1 MMGQI
6 YRNVEEVYMWLGPA
20 EHENEM
26 IFGRMNENW
35 DIENDETFEDQLELL
50 CRRPYF
56 SRQWIV
62 QEVLLARRA
71 TVFCG
76 SQFIGWHELQLYIAY
91 QMGGL
96 DRAGGKFAFE
106 LAWKSSVLLKMGTG
120 SPLLN
125 LLINGR
131 LYCHDFRDRIFSFV
145 SIASDCVGLEEV
157 IVDYEAEM
165 WELFFGLLE
174 IFRPRPLVSFACALH
189 NVLEVPSAVLIE
201 HFNSGRTEIKTVT
214 DLQRLSQVFKWNVK
228 DQTILH
234 YENAKDFDDLF
245 EEIFDE
251 NTFHEEKLSDAQF
264 YPICAS
270 LSENFGTLTTNKYEC
285 RVGNANLHLRFRAT
299 IFGYVLKD
307 VLEFNVVD
315 FDVLERELKGDRIDH
330 WGRPGFMVTG
340 LQSIIR
346 RQRFCSKL
354 KRVYDRL
361 LCANQVSNIASSFP
375 ITRSPIRCL

>member
-1 MMGQI
+1 
-6 YRNVEEVYMWLGPA
+6 MWLGPA

-62 QEVLLARRA
+62 QEVLLARNA

-76 SQFIGWHELQLYIAY
+76 SQFIGWHELELYIADKSA
-91 QMGGL
+91 GL
-96 DRAGGKFAFE
+96 DRPGGKFAFE
-106 LAWKSSVLLKMGTG
+106 LAWKSLKPLKMGTG
-120 SPLLN
+120 WPLLS
-125 LLINGR
+125 LLIHGR

-145 SIASDCVGLEEV
+145 SLASDCVGLEEV

-174 IFRPRPLVSFACALH
+174 IFRPRLLVSFACALH
-189 NVLEVPSAVLIE
+189 NVLEVPSVVLIE
-201 HFNSGRTEIKTVT
+201 HFNSGWTESETAT
-214 DLQRLSQVFKWNVK
+214 DLQRLSQVFKRDVK

-234 YENAKDFDDLF
+234 YENAEDFDDLF
-245 EEIFDE
+245 ELDFELAKL
-251 NTFHEEKLSDAQF
+251 HKEKLSDAQF

-270 LSENFGTLTTNKYEC
+270 LSENFGTLTTHKYEC

-299 IFGYVLKD
+299 IFGYILKD
-307 VLEFNVVD
+307 VLEFNVMD
-315 FDVLERELKGDRIDH
+315 FDVLERELEGDRIVH
-330 WGRPGFMVTG
+330 WGSPGFMVTG
-340 LQSIIR
+340 VQSIIR
-346 RQRFCSKL
+346 RQHFCNKL

-361 LCANQVSNIASSFP
+361 LCTNQVSNIASSFP